1 MRLGRELIVRLMLR
15 YAVFRII
22 IGSISRWKG
31 LCSVSRISM
40 VSTMYRLRV
49 KAEESIRPILGE
61 LYSKWTVDLG

>member
-1 MRLGRELIVRLMLR
+1 
-15 YAVFRII
+15 
-22 IGSISRWKG
+22 
-31 LCSVSRISM
+31 M